1 MYLNFPFPMQLSEK
15 GNCSSQQIS
24 CPKFVDYCKINL
36 KIVLVYAFFVLQE
49 KLPPPLLC
57 AEGDDLQI

>member
-24 CPKFVDYCKINL
+24 YPKFVDYCNIKCKLIN
-36 KIVLVYAFFVLQE
+36 
-49 KLPPPLLC
+49 
-57 AEGDDLQI
+57 